1 MTSIR
6 TFGVCCVALAAAL
19 LVESRLAAA
28 NPPQPTTPET
38 VVFSKGIRAR
48 ISDGKLRS
56 SKLEF
61 GKSSLAIE
69 LRNGDR
75 EEFAY
80 DKLVLLRGVHYR
92 GVPLFNTFYW
102 YSTLLH
108 IPMYFATG
116 GPNSVIVQLA
126 LSVGATHVLYFAR
139 RQGSTHWLSLN
150 SKTEDRR
157 VFLLLPRKKSSR
169 LAISEEFVRRSKHE
183 LRVRPPPKLR
193 RPDLPPI
200 PVVGDIAPDF
210 ELPTL
215 DGEQVRLS
223 ALRGKVV
230 LLNFWATWC
239 GPCRK
244 EIPHLQRLHEMYP
257 EDRFALIGVTDE
269 KPEEVRQFIDERG
282 ITYPSLVDKS
292 HEVLHLYGV
301 TGIPMTV
308 AIGPDGKIAAMQ
320 EGWAGERALKKL
332 LAPLMPQLVRR

>member
-1 MTSIR
+1 VTSIR

-38 VVFSKGIRAR
+38 VVFSEGIRAR

-56 SKLEF
+56 ARLEF
-61 GKSSLAIE
+61 TKSSLAIE
-69 LRNGDR
+69 LHNGDR

-80 DKLVLLRGVHYR
+80 DNLTLLRGVHYR
-92 GVPLFNTFYW
+92 GVPLFNKFYW
-102 YSTLLH
+102 YSMLMQV
-108 IPMYFATG
+108 PMLFATG
-116 GPNSVIVQLA
+116 GLNSVIVPLA
-126 LSVGATHVLYFAR
+126 ASVGTTHALYFAL
-139 RQGSTHWLSLN
+139 RQGSTHWLSLH
-150 SKTEDRR
+150 SKTEDRQ
-157 VFLLLPRKKSSR
+157 VFLRLPRKKSLR
-169 LAISEEFVRRSKHE
+169 LAISNELVRRSKHE

-215 DGEQVRLS
+215 DGEHVRLS

-244 EIPHLQRLHEMYP
+244 EIPHLQRLHEKYP
-257 EDRFALIGVTDE
+257 QDRFALIGVTDE
-269 KPEEVRQFIDERG
+269 KPEEVRQFLDERV

>member
-1 MTSIR
+1 MTAIR
-6 TFGVCCVALAAAL
+6 TAGVGCVALAAAL
-19 LVESRLAAA
+19 LVQSRLPAA
-28 NPPQPTTPET
+28 NPPQTTPPET

-56 SKLEF
+56 AKLEF

-69 LRNGDR
+69 LHNGDR
-75 EEFAY
+75 EEFPY
-80 DKLVLLRGVHYR
+80 DKLTLLRGVRYR
-92 GVPLFNTFYW
+92 GVPLFDASYW
-102 YSTLLH
+102 YSTLTQM
-108 IPMYFATG
+108 PMYFAAG
-116 GPNSVIVQLA
+116 GLNSAILQLA
-126 LSVGATHVLYFAR
+126 VSVGTTNGLYFAL
-139 RQGSTHWLSLN
+139 RQRQKHWLSLN
-150 SKTEDRR
+150 LKTEDRP
-157 VFLLLPRKKSSR
+157 VFLRLPRKKSVR
-169 LAISEEFVRRSKHE
+169 LAISNELVRRSKHE
-183 LRVRPPPKLR
+183 LRVRPPPRLR

-244 EIPHLQRLHEMYP
+244 EIPHLQRLHEKYP

-269 KPEEVRQFIDERG
+269 KSEEVRHFLDERG
-282 ITYPSLVDKS
+282 ITYPSLIDKS
-292 HEVLHLYGV
+292 HEVFHLYGV
-301 TGIPMTV
+301 TGIPVTV

-320 EGWAGERALKKL
+320 DGWAGERALNEL
-332 LAPLMPQLVRR
+332 LAPLMPQLR